1 MDSMSD
7 TCFCDLGSIP
17 EVADVDY
24 DYCYSN
30 NKKKFIF
37 ITTFSVEGTNDGEV
51 VNLPFAPTKNVAK
64 LSMKD

>member
-24 DYCYSN
+24 DHCYFN
-30 NKKKFIF
+30 NKKKLIF
-37 ITTFSVEGTNDGEV
+37 ITIFPFFFNGSYND
-51 VNLPFAPTKNVAK
+51 
-64 LSMKD
+64 LSIYWKYINSYNFF